1 MGEPNSTS
9 AIQDVDLV
17 DRLLIDDE
25 HPTLTEI
32 RERGL
37 DVKFLRKKLDLL
49 MPHLPYLSGYTKVK
63 WLRDSSLHGGEQ
75 KDAWERGA
83 EKAGFSDKLALR
95 LGESGLGMRIKGSHK
110 EHVVI
115 LLTREGKWI
124 HVRVPVSDPE
134 ATSLRFEQHRSVED
148 LCEWVARLVE
158 TAGYE
163 DYFSYSEPFAV
174 ELGRSLDKLLESSI
188 EDKEGRIKAQKLAL
202 ENSLALNVR
211 LFGTPGH
218 EYQKRLGG
226 W

>member
-1 MGEPNSTS
+1 MQEARSPDAPS
-9 AIQDVDLV
+9 ALPE
-17 DRLLIDDE
+17 RLHE
-25 HPTLTEI
+25 SQVAS
-32 RERGL
+32 RQ
-37 DVKFLRKKLDLL
+37 F
-49 MPHLPYLSGYTKVK
+49 
-63 WLRDSSLHGGEQ
+63 SSWRRA

-83 EKAGFSDKLALR
+83 EKAGFRTNLRCVLANRALVC
-95 LGESGLGMRIKGSHK
+95 IKGSHK

-174 ELGRSLDKLLESSI
+174 ELGRSPDKLLESSI
-188 EDKEGRIKAQKLAL
+188 EDKRGRANQGAEACAGKPR
-202 ENSLALNVR
+202 S
-211 LFGTPGH
+211 PSM
-218 EYQKRLGG
+218 
-226 W
+226 